1 MVKNIIFEDRNND
14 WEIWEKNS
22 SIERSIKR
30 LKNQLPEME
39 ASKQLSKIIK
49 KFYKK
54 GNTILDFGCAAGHF
68 YNSLKKVDKDINY
81 FGFDATKNYIV
92 FAKKFF
98 KKNKNTS
105 FDRQSLFNMSKKYY
119 NKFDIVFCSNVLHH
133 LPSIDIPLKNLIKAS
148 KKYCIIRTLVS
159 DNTHLARFYYD
170 DSTNKKGEL
179 NNFQLQ
185 NTYSYNLIR
194 KKIKKFGNFKISFL
208 DDVFDGKKINKEYTK
223 KEKKK
228 YPGLT
233 RYVDGI
239 QIAGSKVFEFKWI
252 IIKK

>member
-92 FAKKFF
+92 FVKKFF

-105 FDRQSLFNMSKKYY
+105 FDRQSLFNMSK
-119 NKFDIVFCSNVLHH
+119 N
-133 LPSIDIPLKNLIKAS
+133 
-148 KKYCIIRTLVS
+148 
-159 DNTHLARFYYD
+159 
-170 DSTNKKGEL
+170 
-179 NNFQLQ
+179 
-185 NTYSYNLIR
+185 
-194 KKIKKFGNFKISFL
+194 
-208 DDVFDGKKINKEYTK
+208 
-223 KEKKK
+223 
-228 YPGLT
+228 
-233 RYVDGI
+233 
-239 QIAGSKVFEFKWI
+239 I
-252 IIKK
+252 IINLTYFLLKCSSPLTLY